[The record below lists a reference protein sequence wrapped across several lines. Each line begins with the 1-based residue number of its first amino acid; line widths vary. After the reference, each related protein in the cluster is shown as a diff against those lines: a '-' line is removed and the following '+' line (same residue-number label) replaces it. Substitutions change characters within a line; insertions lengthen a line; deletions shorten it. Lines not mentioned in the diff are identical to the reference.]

1 MDAGQ
6 HGARFSASG
15 SRPLRMS
22 ACRLSVRPVDF
33 SGLSY
38 LFSSVSGAVGPF
50 MVWAVEDEV

>member
-6 HGARFSASG
+6 NGVRCSASG
-15 SRPLRMS
+15 PMSLRMS
-22 ACRLSVRPVDF
+22 ACRLFVRPVDF
-33 SGLSY
+33 SGPSY